1 MSSSHCFLHVESL
14 AETLNEPFFVSLTKK
29 LLSISIS
36 WDDWLRLEQYISC
49 KRKRFLSPFT
59 KLLNLRLRK
68 ENISCNLISNNNYFT
83 TAQKIEPKHYWR
95 GYYKCKNCKST
106 YIAIINTISMKKEV
120 VIDVSIE
127 NECNKC
133 KEETI
138 KIRSTGAGRKDLAK
152 DLMIK
157 GTLNVKSNNIIFNA
171 ENQENINSK
180 LCLN

>member
-1 MSSSHCFLHVESL
+1 
-14 AETLNEPFFVSLTKK
+14 
-29 LLSISIS
+29 
-36 WDDWLRLEQYISC
+36 
-49 KRKRFLSPFT
+49 
-59 KLLNLRLRK
+59 
-68 ENISCNLISNNNYFT
+68 
-83 TAQKIEPKHYWR
+83 
-95 GYYKCKNCKST
+95 
-106 YIAIINTISMKKEV
+106 MKKEV
-120 VIDVSIE
+120 IIDVSIE